1 MGWCYQSDDSLKAY
15 VRMKLFIIK
24 AKVVAK
30 GLCLMSLCYIKLARS
45 VDSMTQSNQE
55 FLKLP
60 FKDVS
65 SSHFVEN

>member
-24 AKVVAK
+24 ARVVAK
-30 GLCLMSLCYIKLARS
+30 GLCLNFFIHHSLDKQRTI
-45 VDSMTQSNQE
+45 TQSNQE

-65 SSHFVEN
+65 SSNFVEN